1 MSSSGGVAKAERGG
15 EESGEDSEV
24 DVWFVVIIDSFPSVP
39 VDFLWVPVGGSIPVL
54 DGDSALVKVQIEAN
68 VQVGGKKADGIV
80 ECDNEV
86 EAECEKSYNY
96 EFFEGK

>member
-24 DVWFVVIIDSFPSVP
+24 NVWFVVIIDSFPGVP
-39 VDFLWVPVGGSIPVL
+39 VDFLWVPVGRSIPVL
-54 DGDSALVKVQIEAN
+54 DGDSALVKVKIEAN

>member
-15 EESGEDSEV
+15 EDSGEDSEV

-39 VDFLWVPVGGSIPVL
+39 VDFLWVPVGRSIPVL
-54 DGDSALVKVQIEAN
+54 DGDSALVKVKIEAN
-68 VQVGGKKADGIV
+68 VQVGGKKADGVV

>member
-39 VDFLWVPVGGSIPVL
+39 VDFLWVPVGRSIPVL
-54 DGDSALVKVQIEAN
+54 DRNSSLVKVRIEAN

-86 EAECEKSYNY
+86 EAKCEKSYDY
-96 EFFEGK
+96 EFFERK